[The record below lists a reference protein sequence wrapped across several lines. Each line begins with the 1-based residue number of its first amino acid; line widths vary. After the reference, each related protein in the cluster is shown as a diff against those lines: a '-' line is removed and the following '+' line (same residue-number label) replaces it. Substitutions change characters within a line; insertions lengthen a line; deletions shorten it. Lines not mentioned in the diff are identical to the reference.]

1 MDRLYNII
9 KVSGLRIMT
18 ALSAALCLACIPCHA
33 QDTFLDVER
42 CVEMALSNSME
53 VRNSALDVTAAR
65 LQKQEAFAEYFPS
78 ASATGFAFHSL
89 SPMIDISVVD
99 VLGRSDMAYI
109 LQNRL
114 EEMAAPY
121 DIRTKYRALQHG
133 YAGTL
138 SLTQPVYLGGRVIN
152 GNRLASLGVSAARAR
167 NSLQKR
173 QSEEQVRKLFYQVLA
188 LQYKRQTLE
197 FTAGLLDT
205 LHKDVSSAVAAGLA
219 LPTDL
224 TAVELKMEELRAGR
238 SKLDAG
244 LRIAKMNLLDKTG
257 VKYNAYRSIES
268 EYPYIDA
275 FVLEGDF
282 DDIMTPDRAY
292 VDEETIVS
300 SMDESALLQMQVEAK
315 NIERRMTLGQTL
327 PSVVFGASYGY
338 SKMLTS
344 PKFNGAMYAVL
355 QIPIT
360 DWGKNSRRLERQG
373 IEIRKAENERD
384 FYRSQ
389 LVLQIR
395 QLYMELCYSYDMMQ
409 IARRSE
415 ELASRHLSQ
424 LKSSYDAGMCTLA
437 ELLSGENDSRNAGE
451 AAIDATLDYLSNLQE
466 YRVRV
471 K

>member
-1 MDRLYNII
+1 MDKFRYII
-9 KVSGLRIMT
+9 YKVRAA
-18 ALSAALCLACIPCHA
+18 ALSAALCLVFMPCGA
-33 QDTFLDVER
+33 QNIEVLDVER

-65 LQKQEAFAEYFPS
+65 LQKQEALAEYFPS
-78 ASATGFAFHSL
+78 VNATGFAFHSL

-121 DIRTKYRALQHG
+121 GISTKYRAMQHG

-138 SLTQPVYLGGRVIN
+138 SLTQPVYLGGRVVH
-152 GNRLASLGVSAARAR
+152 GNRLADLGVRAAGAR
-167 NSLQKR
+167 NSLQRR
-173 QSEEQVRKLFYQVLA
+173 QSEEDVRKLFYQVLA

-205 LHKDVSSAVAAGLA
+205 LYKDVSSAVSAGLA
-219 LPTDL
+219 LRTDL
-224 TAVELKMEELRAGR
+224 TALELKMEELRAGR
-238 SKLDAG
+238 GKLDAG
-244 LRIAKMNLLDKTG
+244 LRIAKMNLLDRTG
-257 VKYNAYRSIES
+257 MKYNAYRSVES
-268 EYPYIDA
+268 EYPYIDS

-282 DDIMTPDRAY
+282 DGIMTPDSAY
-292 VDEETIVS
+292 VDEESIVAGL
-300 SMDESALLQMQVEAK
+300 DEAALLQMQVEAK
-315 NIERRMTLGQTL
+315 AIERRMTLGEVL

-338 SKMLTS
+338 SRMLTT

-360 DWGKNSRRLERQG
+360 DWGKKSRKLERQG
-373 IEIRKAENERD
+373 IEIRKAENQRD
-384 FYRSQ
+384 FYRDQ
-389 LVLQIR
+389 LLLQIR
-395 QLYMELCYSYDMMQ
+395 QLYMELSYSYDMMT
-409 IARRSE
+409 IARRQE
-415 ELASRHLSQ
+415 ELASLRLEQ
-424 LKSSYDAGMCTLA
+424 LRSSYDAGLCTLA
-437 ELLSGENDSRNAGE
+437 ELLAAENDSRDSAG
-451 AAIDATLDYLSNLQE
+451 AAVDATLDYLSVLQE